1 MGLAIRHQGDKSC
14 PVLTCDSCGE
24 HIENL
29 QLAIAQFSPTV
40 DGATSDVH
48 IYHKGKCDPQKGHWQ
63 PLNKYIPWLLK
74 NHNLG
79 IIEHTE
85 KGTMLA
91 IEVPE
96 PPEV

>member
-1 MGLAIRHQGDKSC
+1 MGLSIIKRGGKSC

-24 HIENL
+24 PIEDL
-29 QLAIAQFSPTV
+29 QLGIAQFSPTPNR
-40 DGATSDVH
+40 ATTEVH
-48 IYHKGKCDPQKGHWQ
+48 LYHKGKCDIWNGYWQ
-63 PLNKYIPWLLK
+63 PLSNYIPWLIW

-85 KGTMLA
+85 KGNRLA

-96 PPEV
+96 PLEV